1 MHCYSGV
8 KSIISPYLSTLP
20 SNPTLDAFGRTKTQ
34 REGYLYF
41 TAHGK
46 EFLYCASPKI
56 FTPDRLT
63 VMGQALC
70 KHENFGELIDI
81 ILIPP
86 KSRTMIFPNTEL
98 SDDEQVEF
106 DNCQIVYLSCH
117 PKLSY

>member
-8 KSIISPYLSTLP
+8 KSKISPSPSTLP
-20 SNPTLDAFGRTKTQ
+20 SNPTLDAFGRTKTH

-63 VMGQALC
+63 VMGKALC

-86 KSRTMIFPNTEL
+86 KSRTMIMPNTEL

-106 DNCQIVYLSCH
+106 DNCQIVYLSCL